1 MIRTRVLACLLT
13 IAASLFMIGQAAAAE
28 ATEPS
33 AKHYQLH
40 RLALL
45 QPESLIG
52 KRIAVEDM
60 VATTSAITA
69 IAERWSSGLD
79 TSRTA
84 NDCTIFVALRKKKRI
99 KTWTSCK
106 TFEATEL
113 DALIAKDMQTEQI
126 ARVSGLVLFA
136 MHGKSSD
143 ENAFPDAW
151 KTGLDGT
158 LKAVVMSDIVDRIW
172 PE

>member
-1 MIRTRVLACLLT
+1 MIRPRFAAYLLT
-13 IAASLFMIGQAAAAE
+13 IATSLFMIDWAAAAE
-28 ATEPS
+28 ATESSP
-33 AKHYQLH
+33 KHYQLN

-52 KRIAVEDM
+52 KRVAVKDI
-60 VATTSAITA
+60 VATTNAITS

-79 TSRTA
+79 TGRAA
-84 NDCTIFVALRKKKRI
+84 NDCAIFVALRPKKRI

-113 DALIAKDMQTEQI
+113 DILIANEMQAKRI
-126 ARVSGLVLFA
+126 PRVSGLVLFA

-158 LKAVVMSDIVDRIW
+158 LKTVAMSDIVDRIW